1 MYRRAPEYPLFV
13 KLPLSSRVIKSQFLR
28 GKFKKGVFLIFVVI
42 HAFVSPILVLC
53 CVVVLHSETRKTK
66 KMKMKV
72 VGSYLMIRQRE
83 ALAGD

>member
-28 GKFKKGVFLIFVVI
+28 GKFKKGFFLIFVVI
-42 HAFVSPILVLC
+42 HAFVSPVLVLC
-53 CVVVLHSETRKTK
+53 CVVVLHSETKKTK

-72 VGSYLMIRQRE
+72 IGSYLMIRQRE